1 MVFGCH
7 IFVIKLWEKRNSMK
21 KNSFTQ
27 KSLRKNV
34 FISFSGYLLHA
45 NGVFVNCTLS
55 FLHSICTEYVYFTDL
70 VWSQKNRTH
79 AAFNSVYSTID
90 KTGAIG
96 YRMWFPRRINWTLY
110 LLSYWG
116 LLLRGDKLKSF
127 KHMIQ
132 IYHIY
137 CEKAKSALRAHAQK
151 RNMLT
156 AYLACVR
163 VHWPG

>member
-1 MVFGCH
+1 MQHLIVS
-7 IFVIKLWEKRNSMK
+7 IVQLTKLVPLGIECGS
-21 KNSFTQ
+21 
-27 KSLRKNV
+27 
-34 FISFSGYLLHA
+34 
-45 NGVFVNCTLS
+45 
-55 FLHSICTEYVYFTDL
+55 
-70 VWSQKNRTH
+70 
-79 AAFNSVYSTID
+79 
-90 KTGAIG
+90 
-96 YRMWFPRRINWTLY
+96 PRRINRTLY

-151 RNMLT
+151 RNMLM

>member
-1 MVFGCH
+1 M
-7 IFVIKLWEKRNSMK
+7 R
-21 KNSFTQ
+21 
-27 KSLRKNV
+27 
-34 FISFSGYLLHA
+34 
-45 NGVFVNCTLS
+45 
-55 FLHSICTEYVYFTDL
+55 
-70 VWSQKNRTH
+70 
-79 AAFNSVYSTID
+79 
-90 KTGAIG
+90 
-96 YRMWFPRRINWTLY
+96 FPRRINRTLY

-137 CEKAKSALRAHAQK
+137 CEKAKSTLRAHAQK
-151 RNMLT
+151 RNMLM

>member
-1 MVFGCH
+1 MC
-7 IFVIKLWEKRNSMK
+7 IRD
-21 KNSFTQ
+21 
-27 KSLRKNV
+27 R
-34 FISFSGYLLHA
+34 
-45 NGVFVNCTLS
+45 
-55 FLHSICTEYVYFTDL
+55 
-70 VWSQKNRTH
+70 
-79 AAFNSVYSTID
+79 FNSVYSTID

-96 YRMWFPRRINWTLY
+96 YRMRFPQRINRTLN

-151 RNMLT
+151 RNMLM